1 MRIYFNDGT
10 YEDYFNVGTS
20 ASCVATLR
28 TILRERLGTDVENLF
43 NDILKEQNE
52 RVERVK
58 TEVLDTIERV
68 ADVVED
74 ELSGL

>member
-10 YEDYFNVGTS
+10 YEDFFNVSTP
-20 ASCVATLR
+20 AQCVATLR
-28 TILRERLGTDVENLF
+28 TILRERLGTDAENLF

-58 TEVLDTIERV
+58 NEVLDTIGRV